1 MAKHSVLANKSVA
14 ITLVKSRFGRSP
26 IQRECIK
33 ALGLSKIRQ
42 VVYRQAT
49 PEIMGLI
56 NKVGFLLHVEEK
68 AQ

>member
-1 MAKHSVLANKSVA
+1 MPRIKPAADKMLA

-26 IQRECIK
+26 VQRECIK

-42 VVYRQAT
+42 VVKRHAR

-56 NKVGFLLHVEEK
+56 YKIGFLLHVEEI